1 MNGVLGFYYIALN
14 PKGHFPGEFVDPPF
28 GPPSFT
34 RHFHYNE
41 PGLFVADTWR
51 ITPRLTLTPGLRW
64 EYFGVLHSPGAEHTL
79 DSNFYLG
86 SGSNYL
92 EQIAN
97 GRILRTVDAPGD
109 LRGRFYLPDY
119 KNFAPRLGIAYD
131 LFGDGKTVI
140 RAGAG
145 MFYDRHVG
153 WELFRAFLESTE
165 L

>member
-1 MNGVLGFYYIALN
+1 M
-14 PKGHFPGEFVDPPF
+14 
-28 GPPSFT
+28 
-34 RHFHYNE
+34 
-41 PGLFVADTWR
+41 
-51 ITPRLTLTPGLRW
+51 
-64 EYFGVLHSPGAEHTL
+64 LHSPGADHTL
-79 DSNFYLG
+79 DSNFYPD
-86 SGSNYL
+86 SGGNFL

-97 GRILRTVDAPGD
+97 GGILRTVDAPGD

-153 WELFRAFLESTE
+153 WELFSGFSQSTG